1 MLVSVLCGVVT
12 LTFPVVAPEGTVV
25 VISELETTVKVADV
39 PLNLTLVA
47 PVSPVPTILTAAPT
61 LALALSI

>member
-1 MLVSVLCGVVT
+1 M
-12 LTFPVVAPEGTVV
+12 V